1 MNSPVRPEQEFISML
16 KRLFL
21 FFLFFFFGGGGGEQQ
36 VLTKFPHMQ
45 LCHNLPVSRF
55 QLKK

>member
-1 MNSPVRPEQEFISML
+1 MNSPVRPEQGFISML
-16 KRLFL
+16 KRLF
-21 FFLFFFFGGGGGEQQ
+21 FFCFFFFGGGGQQ